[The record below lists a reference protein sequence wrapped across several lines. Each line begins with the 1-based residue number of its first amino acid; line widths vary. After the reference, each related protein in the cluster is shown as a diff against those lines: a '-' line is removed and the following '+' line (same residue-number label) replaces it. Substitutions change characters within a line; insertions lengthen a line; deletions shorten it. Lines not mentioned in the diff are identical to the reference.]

1 MDNEPKT
8 DSNTESSSPGMQSKE
23 IQGVYGILIEHTASA
38 VLYIRDKTVDYA
50 NPAACH
56 FTQQDS
62 GDLIGISLYDL
73 FHPEDRDQIDAMC
86 TKLSSG
92 ADVKSMLDLRLL
104 QKGGTWLWVECNPS
118 LVPEEDPPAIVLSM
132 TDISQRKEVDR
143 QREKLQAF
151 LHAALAQSP
160 AGIMIVD
167 YPDLIIRSANKAAIR
182 LRGHDVDEDPVGQP
196 VHDYA
201 SRCRFLLPDG
211 RQHSDDSYPLFRAM
225 QTGQSIQNEEVIIEQ
240 PDGKQNWVLAH
251 AEAVR
256 DEAGNVIAGIIITTD
271 ITERKES
278 EQAVRSLLGELQQVK
293 TELEK
298 QNFDLQQ
305 AEERINRSLM
315 RYTDLYEHAPVGY
328 LTISERATVL
338 RANQTACEILGSDY
352 DSLMRRSLLQ
362 QVVSRHM
369 TTLADHFQ
377 SVIQNQRPASCEV
390 ELKQVDK
397 ERKFVRFESAPRD
410 TPEGDRQIRAALI
423 DISQR
428 MRAEIKLAQSEQ
440 RYRMIVENPLS
451 VVMVVDE
458 KFCITFAS
466 QGFCQI
472 LKSPYRNVIG
482 TDFRDYLTDTQRETI
497 AERYKAR
504 RRGEDVPKQYEIDVV
519 ATDGTISTILASI
532 FLATGPDGN
541 PQTVV
546 NAVDITDR
554 KQAQA
559 EINQMQARFQR
570 LFEQSVD
577 AVYVRTAKGFV
588 LVSPSFTHLF
598 GYSHDELIAEDF
610 DEMKLIAPPDRDHV
624 LKRIRAIARGEDADN
639 ILDFTGLHSSGKT
652 LSLQLTSSIIDWE
665 GKPAVLGFIRDVTM
679 QHRLVRR
686 VQQMQRLD
694 SIGRVAGGI
703 AHDFERMIE
712 TIAGQVDRTR
722 AKLKPDDILQQDLD
736 AIQATTQSAVDLTH
750 QLFDL
755 SREGHHEPKQ
765 MELND
770 LLTYLEKTLLR
781 VVGSE
786 IKLKLDLAEERTAI
800 DADPNQ
806 MEQMII
812 NLLIQSRDSI
822 ENGHGSITLRTR
834 VVNPAVDPVDA
845 TFELDDQDY
854 VCFEVEDTGVG
865 MSDDALAHVF
875 EPFYQKPED
884 SRGSGLGMASV
895 YSHIKQNNGNV
906 HVQSTPGKGS
916 VYTVYIPAM
925 EVNASAE

>member
-1 MDNEPKT
+1 MDNIPKPEGNA
-8 DSNTESSSPGMQSKE
+8 DPSSPGPRSENLARVFE
-23 IQGVYGILIEHTASA
+23 ILLEHTASA
-38 VLYIRDKTVDYA
+38 VLYLRDKKVHYA
-50 NPAACH
+50 NPATYN
-56 FTQQDS
+56 FTKQDP
-62 GDLIGISLYDL
+62 GELTGISLFDL
-73 FHPEDRDQIDAMC
+73 FHPDDTEQIDDMC
-86 TKLSSG
+86 TRLLRSTS
-92 ADVKSMLDLRLL
+92 DKSMIDLRLR
-104 QKGGTWLWVECNPS
+104 QKDETWLWVECNPS
-118 LVPEEDPPAIVLSM
+118 VVPDTDPPAIVLSM
-132 TDISQRKEVDR
+132 TDISQRKEADR

-151 LHAALAQSP
+151 LNAAIAQSP

-182 LRGHDVDEDPVGQP
+182 LRGHDIDEDPVGQP
-196 VHDYA
+196 VHKFA
-201 SRCRFLLPDG
+201 SRCRFLQPDG
-211 RQHSDDSYPLFRAM
+211 SQHTDDSYPLFRAM
-225 QTGQSIQNEEVIIEQ
+225 QTGQSVQNEEVIIEQ

-256 DEAGNVIAGIIITTD
+256 DEVGNVIAGVIITSD

-278 EQAVRSLLGELQQVK
+278 EQAIRLLLGELQQVK

-298 QNFDLQQ
+298 QNSELQQ
-305 AEERINRSLM
+305 AEERINRSLV

-328 LTISERATVL
+328 LTISERGVVL
-338 RANQTACEILGSDY
+338 RANQTACAILGIDY

-377 SVIQNQRPASCEV
+377 TVIQNQRSASCEV
-390 ELKQVDK
+390 ELKQESKD
-397 ERKFVRFESAPRD
+397 RKFVRFESATRE
-410 TPEGDRQIRAALI
+410 TPEGETQIRAALI

-458 KFCITFAS
+458 KFCIAFAS

-472 LKSPYRNVIG
+472 LKRAYRNVIG
-482 TDFRDYLTDTQRETI
+482 SDFREFLTDAQREMI

-519 ATDGTISTILASI
+519 ASDGTVSTILASI
-532 FLATGPDGN
+532 FLATGPEGN

-554 KQAQA
+554 KRAQA
-559 EINQMQARFQR
+559 EIDRMQARFKH

-577 AVYVRTAKGFV
+577 AVYVRTATGFV

-598 GYSHDELIAEDF
+598 GYSHEELISEDF

-624 LKRIRAIARGEDADN
+624 VKRIRAISRGEDTDN
-639 ILDFTGLHSSGKT
+639 ILDFTGLHRSGKT
-652 LSLQLTSSIIDWE
+652 LSLQLTSSMIEWD

-679 QHRLVRR
+679 QRKLVRR
-686 VQQMQRLD
+686 VQQMQRQD
-694 SIGRVAGGI
+694 SIGRMAGGI

-712 TIAGQVDRTR
+712 TIAGQIERTR

-736 AIQATTQSAVDLTH
+736 TIQATTQSAVDLTH

-755 SREGHHEPKQ
+755 SREGEHEPKQ

-770 LLTYLEKTLLR
+770 LFHYLEKTLQRL
-781 VVGSE
+781 VGTE
-786 IKLKLDLAEERTAI
+786 IKLQIDMTGDSTAI

-806 MEQMII
+806 IEQMII
-812 NLLIQSRDSI
+812 NLLIQSRDSMA
-822 ENGHGSITLRTR
+822 NGHGSITLRTR
-834 VVNPAVDPVDA
+834 VLKPAVDPVDA
-845 TFELDDQDY
+845 PFNLDGREY

-865 MSDDALAHVF
+865 MSEDNLAHVF
-875 EPFYQKPED
+875 EPFYQKPDD
-884 SRGSGLGMASV
+884 SHGSGLGMASV
-895 YSHIKQNNGNV
+895 YSHIKQNNGQV
-906 HVQSTPGKGS
+906 HVQSAPGKGS
-916 VYTVYIPAM
+916 VYSVYFPAVTVNSPA
-925 EVNASAE
+925 E